1 LAGTPKRRAATE
13 IKNRLLAVDNRKNG
27 MYFVQPA
34 GAMLKFD
41 SGSIEKIIMFLAKEE
56 SSLNV
61 DVTAWRKADGT
72 YELASIRNQQ

>member
-1 LAGTPKRRAATE
+1 
-13 IKNRLLAVDNRKNG
+13 

-41 SGSIEKIIMFLAKEE
+41 SGSIEKILMFLAKEE